1 MESVLAITRALSD
14 ESRIRALLALRGREL
29 CVCQLIELLQ
39 LAPSTVSKHLS
50 ILKQARLV
58 KGQKRGRWMY
68 YQQAGSEASD
78 EVKRVLEWLHS
89 CLPRSPRIK
98 QDQNQV
104 GKITK
109 IDRIELCRR
118 QACR

>member
-1 MESVLAITRALSD
+1 MESILAITRALSD
-14 ESRIRALLALRGREL
+14 ENRIRALLALKGREL
-29 CVCQLIELLQ
+29 CVCQLIEFLQ
-39 LAPSTVSKHLS
+39 LAPSTVSKHMT

-68 YQQAGSEASD
+68 YQQVDSD
-78 EVKRVLEWLHS
+78 APPEVRQVLEWLHS

-104 GKITK
+104 RMISRL
-109 IDRIELCRR
+109 DRYELCRK